1 MAKTQGNMSRIAK
14 NSLFLYVRMF
24 ITMAVSLYTSRVVL
38 NALGVEDFGVNNA
51 VAGFVSMFALIS
63 ASLSSSISRFL
74 TFELGHG
81 DKESLAKV
89 FSTSVTI
96 QFFLVAVIIFIAET
110 LGLWFLNTRMSI
122 PDGRMV
128 AANWV
133 FQFSVISFSVNL
145 ISVPYN
151 AAIIAHE
158 NMSPFAYISIYEAL
172 MKLVIA
178 FVITVSPWDRLIVYS
193 FMLMLVSLSVRII
206 YGIYCKRHYEE
217 AHYHFVFDKKIVR
230 EMAGFAGW
238 NYLGAGASI
247 LCTHG
252 LNLLM
257 NIFFGAA
264 VNAARGIAS
273 QVENAVTQFVG
284 NFTMALNPQ
293 IVKSYAVGNRDYMN
307 RLVCLGAKYAFFL
320 MLLLAVPIFIDA
332 PYILKLWLKTVPDGT
347 VLFLRL
353 SLIVILTDVLS
364 MTLSTAVAASGKVK
378 TYHIRVSVLV
388 IMVFPLTYIA
398 YKLGAQAYFCYLL
411 CIVAMVAKLMV
422 KLPLARDIVGLP
434 VGMFIKA
441 VLLRAVPVTLLMP
454 VLPYSLH
461 RSMDEGFMRL
471 AVVCLTS
478 VLWGAFVM
486 IVTGMAKEERKWLL
500 AKLLSVIKRK

>member
-1 MAKTQGNMSRIAK
+1 MAETAGNMNRIAR
-14 NSLFLYVRMF
+14 NSLFLYARMF

-38 NALGVEDFGVNNA
+38 NALGVEDFGINNA

-74 TFELGHG
+74 TFELGNG
-81 DKESLAKV
+81 DRESLAKV

-96 QFFLVAVIIFIAET
+96 QFLLAVVIVLIAET

-122 PDGRMV
+122 PAERVV

-133 FQFSVISFSVNL
+133 FQFSVVSFAINL

-158 NMSPFAYISIYEAL
+158 NMSSFAYISIFEAV
-172 MKLVIA
+172 MKLIIA

-193 FMLMLVSLSVRII
+193 FMLMLVSMTVRAI
-206 YGIYCKRHYEE
+206 YGLYCRNHYEE

-247 LCTHG
+247 LRTHG

-264 VNAARGIAS
+264 VNAARGIAT
-273 QVENAVTQFVG
+273 QVESAVTQFVG

-293 IVKSYAVGNRDYMN
+293 IVKSYAVGNREYMH

-320 MLLLAVPIFIDA
+320 MLLIAVPIFIDA
-332 PYILKLWLKTVPDGT
+332 PYILRLWLKTVPEST

-353 SLIVILTDVLS
+353 SLLVVLADIFS
-364 MTLSTAVAASGKVK
+364 VTLSTAVAASGKVK
-378 TYHIRVSVLV
+378 KFHIRISIMV
-388 IMVFPLTYIA
+388 IMIFPLTYIA
-398 YKLGAQAYFCYLL
+398 YKLGAPAYFCYVL
-411 CIVAMVAKLMV
+411 CVVAMLAKLLV
-422 KLPLARDIVGLP
+422 ELPLAKEIVGLP
-434 VGMFIKA
+434 VGMYVRT
-441 VLLRAVPVTLLMP
+441 VLLRSLPVVILIP
-454 VLPYSLH
+454 VLPYFVRSL
-461 RSMDEGFMRL
+461 MDEGFVRL
-471 AVVCLTS
+471 IVVCLIS
-478 VLWGAFVM
+478 LLWGTLVVF
-486 IVTGMAKEERKWLL
+486 VTGMTNEERKWL
-500 AKLLSVIKRK
+500 AYKVLSIIKR